1 MACPYRQAIFYAP
14 PRISDYASAI
24 DFINAKGILGT
35 SSYREGTMKL
45 IVDHLKEKFIT
56 GLFVVIP
63 VGITIFILT
72 FLFSFADGI
81 LGSYLDSLFS
91 LIFHQEIHIPGLGM
105 ITGAVVIYLAG
116 ILATN
121 VLGNQFLNLGD
132 ELLSRIPL
140 VKSIYSSSKQLI
152 KVFKEGKT
160 SYRRAVFVEWPRP
173 GVRAIGF
180 VTAEVKRDG
189 LPLVVVYV
197 PTMPNP
203 TSGFALF
210 FREDEVFDCGMTV
223 EEAVKFVVSGG
234 MVVM

>member
-1 MACPYRQAIFYAP
+1 MKPIF
-14 PRISDYASAI
+14 DHV
-24 DFINAKGILGT
+24 KG
-35 SSYREGTMKL
+35 
-45 IVDHLKEKFIT
+45 KFFA

-63 VGITIFILT
+63 VGITIFILK
-72 FLFSFADGI
+72 FLFNFADGI
-81 LGSYLDSLFS
+81 LGSYLDSLYG
-91 LIFHQEIHIPGLGM
+91 LISHREAHIPGLGM

-116 ILATN
+116 LLATN
-121 VLGNQFLNLGD
+121 YLGTRLFHWGD

-140 VKSIYSSSKQLI
+140 VKSIYSSSKQLT
-152 KVFKEGKT
+152 KVFREGKT

-180 VTAEVKRDG
+180 VTAEVERDG
-189 LPLVVVYV
+189 QRLVVVYV

-210 FREDEVFDCGMTV
+210 FREDEVYESGMSV

-234 MVVM
+234 MVAI